1 MPDARLVT
9 RYRIRPG
16 EAWVWAAA
24 PDGRPRSGGPTLAE
38 TAGGVLSAGERAHL
52 SRLCRAADR
61 QSYAAAH
68 ALLRLLLSACVPGVE
83 PGRWQFT
90 ASGYGRPEL
99 PPPWRRLRFNLSH
112 TEGLVAC
119 IACLDY
125 DCGIDVEPER
135 GPQSPAFIRHVLA
148 PAEQRAVL
156 AAPEAA
162 RSRLFQRYW
171 TLKEAYVKAR
181 GTGLSLPVE
190 RCEFTLAG
198 GTAGAPRLISHPP
211 DPRPDRWRFFQSEP
225 TATHALA
232 VAVRAAGEP
241 LGADSAEQGDQLGDG
256 VPVPGGADQAGLLA
270 ELLFEEGV
278 GQLGLQD
285 TLGEPG
291 VDLPLADGELFWQVR
306 LRV

>member
-1 MPDARLVT
+1 
-9 RYRIRPG
+9 
-16 EAWVWAAA
+16 
-24 PDGRPRSGGPTLAE
+24 
-38 TAGGVLSAGERAHL
+38 VLSAVERARA
-52 SRLCRAADR
+52 SRLYLAADR
-61 QSYAAAH
+61 QSYTAAH
-68 ALLRLLLSACVPGVE
+68 ALLRLLLSTCVPGVG
-83 PGRWQFT
+83 PGHWQFT

-119 IACLDY
+119 IACLDF
-125 DCGIDVEPER
+125 DCGIDVERAR

-190 RCEFTLAG
+190 RCEFALAEG
-198 GTAGAPRLISHPP
+198 AAGAPRLISHPP
-211 DPRPDRWRFFQSEP
+211 DPRPDRWRFFQSEL
-225 TATHALA
+225 TAAHVLA
-232 VAVRAAGEP
+232 AAVRVAGEP
-241 LGADSAEQGDQLGDG
+241 LEADSAEQGEQLSNG
-256 VPVPGGADQAGLLA
+256 VPVSGGADHAGLLAA

-278 GQLGLQD
+278 GQPGLQD

-306 LRV
+306 LPIEGGHEGRIRPAAGEADQQPLRIGGHAGQRVVRDDPR